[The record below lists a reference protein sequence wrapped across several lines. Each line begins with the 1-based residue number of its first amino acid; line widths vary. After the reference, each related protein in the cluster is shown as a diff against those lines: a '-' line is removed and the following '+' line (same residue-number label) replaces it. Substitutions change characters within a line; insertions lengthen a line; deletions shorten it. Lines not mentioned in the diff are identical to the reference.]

1 MTKAE
6 LATNINTRVQ
16 AINPMTKGTNVGQVV
31 STIIA
36 EEVDAYCKAMTIT
49 ITIPALTVTNGTTNE
64 VQLTATIQAL

>member
-16 AINPMTKGTNVGQVV
+16 AINPMTPETNVGEKV

-36 EEVDAYCKAMTIT
+36 EEVDAFCMAMTIT
-49 ITIPALTVTNGTTNE
+49 ITLPALTVTNGTTNE
-64 VQLTATIQAL
+64 VELTATIKAL